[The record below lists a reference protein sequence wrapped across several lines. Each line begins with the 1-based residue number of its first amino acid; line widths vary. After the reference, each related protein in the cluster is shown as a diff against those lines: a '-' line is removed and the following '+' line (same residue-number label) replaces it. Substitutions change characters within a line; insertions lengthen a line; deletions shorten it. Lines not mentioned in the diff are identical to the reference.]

1 MKLSTSIWHFVQRGN
16 RIRPHM
22 DIEQAVDQKLGYKE
36 VSKKTLDKLESIY
49 NATVEHLERSG
60 AKRVAYLVDFKSKLD
75 EVQRG
80 VDRREPSKATSDLQ
94 TLIRSFRNRLAAVGL
109 EAARAD
115 KRTEPDSTLPKP
127 RARFNG
133 PVDTSERSDRV
144 LYLNRDVPVSPPP
157 VVPAAIESHAELRI
171 GHVASHESNLIDPR
185 AMSLVEAFAC
195 KTHNVAVSNETLRK
209 LDKVFEH
216 CSGITLHACE
226 VDPHGKSVLPVLKSY
241 DFASP
246 YRKGFIP
253 LFEMTG
259 QLADIETMIDGMKEC
274 RAKTVLTE
282 KHFVYE
288 AHILAAWEFWR
299 AAESKAQTHRFSVEP
314 GTFKDPGTALLM
326 DQNLLRRA
334 LTWQGTSS
342 QWRDLVVS
350 ALR

>member
-1 MKLSTSIWHFVQRGN
+1 MQPPSPVVHDMKLSTSIWHFVQRGN

-80 VDRREPSKATSDLQ
+80 VDKREPSKATSDLQ
-94 TLIRSFRNRLAAVGL
+94 ALIRSFRNRLAAVGL

-127 RARFNG
+127 RARFVG

-144 LYLNRDVPVSPPP
+144 LYLNRDLRCIPTGVDTYGFEEPPTDRHGAPGPNVPVSPPL
-157 VVPAAIESHAELRI
+157 VVHTAVAPTAIESRAELRI

-274 RAKTVLTE
+274 RAKP
-282 KHFVYE
+282 F
-288 AHILAAWEFWR
+288 
-299 AAESKAQTHRFSVEP
+299 
-314 GTFKDPGTALLM
+314 
-326 DQNLLRRA
+326 
-334 LTWQGTSS
+334 
-342 QWRDLVVS
+342 
-350 ALR
+350 